1 MPPSA
6 AAYLPRRLLGSR
18 RSPAWP
24 PESCRPALPCRC
36 SRLPVPASKRVW
48 YWRPFCRPIPR
59 RVKRSKMPWWPWPRK
74 HTKVQGGRSDRA
86 GRPTRRR
93 AAIMAAPSGHH
104 GGAVWPRASSAGARM
119 IRGCDA
125 SGDRARRHRPACRPA
140 PPIVRADGGRPV
152 PHGVCAGQQDGST
165 RGPVARQQGQVTH
178 SLLGV
183 HISSCTRP
191 CARLGRRSLPPPHGA
206 PRPHQRLNHARWN
219 LCK

>member
-36 SRLPVPASKRVW
+36 SRLSVPASKRVR

-59 RVKRSKMPWWPWPRK
+59 RVKRSKKALVALAPQTNK
-74 HTKVQGGRSDRA
+74 QGSRRTQRQ
-86 GRPTRRR
+86 GRPARR
-93 AAIMAAPSGHH
+93 APRCDH

-125 SGDRARRHRPACRPA
+125 TGDRARRHRPACRPA
-140 PPIVRADGGRPV
+140 PPSVRADGGRPV

-165 RGPVARQQGQVTH
+165 CGPVTRQQGQVTP

-191 CARLGRRSLPPPHGA
+191 CARLGRRSLPPSHGA
-206 PRPHQRLNHARWN
+206 PRPHQRLNHPRWN